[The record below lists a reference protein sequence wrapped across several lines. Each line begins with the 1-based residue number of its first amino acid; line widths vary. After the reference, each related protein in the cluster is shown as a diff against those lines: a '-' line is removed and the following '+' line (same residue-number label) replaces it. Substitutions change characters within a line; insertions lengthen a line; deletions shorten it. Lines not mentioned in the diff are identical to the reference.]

1 VVRLIV
7 VALLVGV
14 LVVPVVA
21 KAIPVPCELA
31 LETGKFLDW
40 VLCAVYVEM
49 FGLGEGD
56 WFGNTFYWGG

>member
-40 VLCAVYVEM
+40 VLCAVYIEM
-49 FGLGEGD
+49 MGLGEGD
-56 WFGNTFYWGG
+56 WFGNTYPYPG